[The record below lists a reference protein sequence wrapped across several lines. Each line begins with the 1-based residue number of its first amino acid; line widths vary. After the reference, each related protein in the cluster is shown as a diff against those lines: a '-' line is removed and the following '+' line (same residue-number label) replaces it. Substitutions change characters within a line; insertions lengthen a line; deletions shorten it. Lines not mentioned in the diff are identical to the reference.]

1 MAIGI
6 IHKGH
11 ISDAVVRRMKA
22 RADAGVFD
30 GLSMSPY
37 FLRCLHYCENTQA
50 MLIFT
55 RDVGMHSSGWWKNPD
70 YERCYHLSISFE
82 VAGVPL
88 PQNHKDARRWC
99 EAFFGGDTKL
109 LWIEPPY
116 SLEGKQREVYHYR
129 LFCDEGW
136 QPIKPRGEVYS
147 REWTPA
153 DWKSWSDIHGDEIR
167 ALGKESGS

>member
-37 FLRCLHYCENTQA
+37 FLRCRHYCENTQA

-116 SLEGKQREVYHYR
+116 SPEGKQREVYHYR

-153 DWKSWSDIHGDEIR
+153 DWKSWSDVHDATETDR
-167 ALGKESGS
+167 

>member
-6 IHKGH
+6 IHKGY
-11 ISDAVVRRMKA
+11 ISDAIIRRMKA
-22 RADAGVFD
+22 RAETGVFD

-37 FLRCLHYCENTQA
+37 FLRCSHYCENTQA
-50 MLIFT
+50 MLLFT
-55 RDVGMHSSGWWKNPD
+55 RDVGMHSSGWLKNPD

-82 VAGVPL
+82 VDGVPL
-88 PQNHKDARRWC
+88 PQNHKEARRWC
-99 EAFFGGDTKL
+99 EALFGGDTKL

-116 SLEGKQREVYHYR
+116 SSAGKRHDVYHR

-147 REWTPA
+147 RDWTPS
-153 DWKSWSDIHGDEIR
+153 DWKSWSDLHGAQPQGDQTP
-167 ALGKESGS
+167 